1 MKYKLFIS
9 DYDGTLGHA
18 PENTIDEQTL
28 NAIDEFTKK
37 GGTFVICTG
46 RMFGSIKKI
55 CDKVNL
61 SGIAV
66 SYQGA
71 VIKDIKTGQSLFDG
85 GVAPEVAVKVVKELR
100 KQNVLICLYID
111 DHLYYEDNENNHIYI
126 EKYQLLLDT
135 KAVLVDD
142 LCEVVLK
149 QGKNLGKIC
158 GLCPEEEVKKY
169 ADKLNK
175 ALEGEPVMFNSG
187 ARYLVECINSEHHK
201 GHAVRFLSEHFNVP
215 FDQIITVGD
224 STNDI
229 GLVDGPWHGVAV
241 GDGKQ
246 ALKDVAKEVTVPY
259 SQKPVLH
266 LLKKYCLN
274 D

>member
-1 MKYKLFIS
+1 MKYKLFIT

-18 PENTIDEQTL
+18 PENTIDSEVL
-28 NAIDEFTKK
+28 DAIREFEEK
-37 GGTFVICTG
+37 GGKFVICTG

-55 CDKVNL
+55 CDKVGL
-61 SGIAV
+61 GGIAV

-71 VIKDIKTGQSLFDG
+71 VIKDIKTGESLFDG
-85 GVAPEVAVKVVKELR
+85 GVSPEVAVKVVKELR

-111 DHLYYEDNENNHIYI
+111 DHLYYEDNKTNHIYI

-135 KAVLVDD
+135 TAVLVDD
-142 LCEVVLK
+142 LCEEVLK

-158 GLCPEEEVKKY
+158 ALCPEEQVEKY
-169 ADKLNK
+169 AKELNE
-175 ALEGEPVMFNSG
+175 ALKGEPVMFNSG
-187 ARYLVECINSEHHK
+187 ARYLCECINSEHHK
-201 GHAVRFLSEHFNVP
+201 GNAVRFLSKHFGIP
-215 FDQIITVGD
+215 FDEIITVGD

-229 GLVDGPWHGVAV
+229 GLVQGPWYGVAV

-259 SQKPVLH
+259 KDKPVLH
-266 LLKKYCLN
+266 LLKKYCL
-274 D
+274 

>member
-1 MKYKLFIS
+1 MKYKLFIT

-18 PENTIDEQTL
+18 PENTIDSEVL
-28 NAIDEFTKK
+28 EAINEYEKR
-37 GGTFVICTG
+37 GGKFVICTG

-55 CDKVNL
+55 CDKVGL
-61 SGIAV
+61 GGIAV

-71 VIKDIKTGQSLFDG
+71 VIKDIKTGESLFDG
-85 GVAPEVAVKVVKELR
+85 GVTPESAVKVVKELR
-100 KQNVLICLYID
+100 KLGILICLYID
-111 DHLYYEDNENNHIYI
+111 DHLYYEENSTHHIFI

-149 QGKNLGKIC
+149 EGKNLGKIC

-169 ADKLNK
+169 ADQLNK
-175 ALEGEPVMFNSG
+175 ALADEPVMFNSG
-187 ARYLVECINSEHHK
+187 ARYLVECINAEHHK
-201 GHAVRFLSEHFNVP
+201 GNAVRFLSKHFNIP

-229 GLVDGPWHGVAV
+229 GLVNGPWHGVAV

-246 ALKDVAKEVTVPY
+246 ALKDVAKEITVPY
-259 SQKPVLH
+259 SEKPVLH
-266 LLKKYCLN
+266 LLKKYCL
-274 D
+274 